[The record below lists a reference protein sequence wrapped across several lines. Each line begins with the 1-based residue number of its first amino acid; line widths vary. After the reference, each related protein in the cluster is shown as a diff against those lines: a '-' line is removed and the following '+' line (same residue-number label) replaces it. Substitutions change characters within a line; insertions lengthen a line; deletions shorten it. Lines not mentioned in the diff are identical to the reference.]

1 MDVVL
6 LSVGADLPYFTG
18 YEATP
23 SERLTVLVVRPES
36 APAMIIPRLE
46 LARVESPGIE
56 VHSWDEIDDPIAL
69 AAGVGGAPSRVA
81 VGDHMWSAFLVGF
94 QQRWPEASWEK
105 ASSLTGEL
113 RLVKDSEEVDC
124 LRNAAHGV
132 DRAMARIPAEVR
144 FIGRTE
150 AEIARDLREITV
162 EEGHDVAEFAIVG
175 SGPNSASPHHEP
187 GSRVVEEGD
196 VIVCDFGG
204 RWGGY
209 YSDSTRTFVAG
220 EPSERQVEVHAA
232 VLAAN
237 RAGREKAGPGV
248 RCQDVDAA
256 ARSVMADA
264 GLDEYFIH
272 RTGHGIG
279 MEVHEHPYIVDGND
293 MELRPGM
300 AFSVEPGAYI
310 AGDFGVRIEDI
321 VVCIEAGVETLNES
335 DRSLVG
341 VA

>member
-6 LSVGADLPYFTG
+6 LSIGADLPYFTG
-18 YEATP
+18 YEAMP

-46 LARVESPGIE
+46 VARVESPGIE
-56 VHSWDEIDDPIAL
+56 VHPWDETDDPIAL
-69 AAGVGGAPSRVA
+69 AAGAGGTPNRVA

-113 RLVKDSEEVDC
+113 RLVKDSEEVAC

-132 DRAMARIPAEVR
+132 DRVMARIPSEVR
-144 FIGRTE
+144 FTGRTE
-150 AEIARDLREITV
+150 AEIARDLREMTV

-187 GSRVVEEGD
+187 GSRVVEEGE

-220 EPSERQVEVHAA
+220 EPSECQVEVHAA

-237 RAGREKAGPGV
+237 RVGKEKAGPGV

-264 GLDEYFIH
+264 ALDEYFIH

-293 MELRPGM
+293 VELRPGM

-321 VVCIEAGVETLNES
+321 VVCTEAGVETLNES
-335 DRSLVG
+335 DRSLVN
-341 VA
+341 VT